1 MRCLSQRESY
11 VFVLTQTRV
20 FPNFFTSSLRPYSH
34 VKVPG
39 VSGCAEGIASAP
51 FYSSISIRSVVA
63 LMTSSLQSII
73 SAKSCH
79 FFILS
84 SFVRSS

>member
-1 MRCLSQRESY
+1 MRRLPQRESY

-51 FYSSISIRSVVA
+51 SSIGI
-63 LMTSSLQSII
+63 SSNVKI
-73 SAKSCH
+73 AG
-79 FFILS
+79 
-84 SFVRSS
+84 R